1 VLSDRPRH
9 VVKEVADERVQVRRE
24 TTPAVHV
31 NDNRVDVRFDL
42 TIRARHGSEQQAV
55 QELHPMR
62 YLFLPE
68 LDLLF
73 SRTGF
78 VRESAHAW
86 LAEEAPSDS
95 RWYACVVA
103 RAS

>member
-1 VLSDRPRH
+1 
-9 VVKEVADERVQVRRE
+9 VQVRRE
-24 TTPAVHV
+24 TTPIVHV

-42 TIRARHGSEQQAV
+42 VIQARHGNERQTV

-68 LDLLF
+68 LDAF
-73 SRTGF
+73 FGRTGF

-86 LAEEAPSDS
+86 LSDDAPSDG

-103 RAS
+103 RAT